1 MADAE
6 FLEEKVRPSLD
17 ERFKEMFKT
26 VNEERVATSFDDL
39 IRKKLK
45 IPNFADLKY
54 RKAMEQQSR
63 LPVISRWSEAAQT
76 KASVNRNRAG
86 SFYVSMLEGKARA
99 KEAVAASPT
108 GFRWTTSTGHAGSH
122 AAARRLNIAA
132 RLENERH
139 LRYAAKEVPQ
149 FGPVYNKKKAGAGKA
164 TWATGTTAKKAAFV
178 TDFNYNK
185 LNASYWAR
193 KNFPRTM
200 FVADVADIGYKGANV
215 ASKALFGVSAGK
227 MAAGLGIAA
236 VGAGLLYEHFTGGN
250 AIQDAG
256 TGIGQAQGFFDNM
269 EQSYRRSRFSRTRF
283 QESTQ
288 GLVFGLHNAR

>member
-1 MADAE
+1 MQSWADVVGDA
-6 FLEEKVRPSLD
+6 LKD
-17 ERFKEMFKT
+17 ESPRSMIDRQRITAIARTRARNRKTPTLTESIKRTIRIQQQRELKKEMDAKRIAFRSQK
-26 VNEERVATSFDDL
+26 ATNAARSPL
-39 IRKKLK
+39 G
-45 IPNFADLKY
+45 Y
-54 RKAMEQQSR
+54 RTSR
-63 LPVISRWSEAAQT
+63 GPKESKEAYLRLH
-76 KASVNRNRAG
+76 KAS
-86 SFYVSMLEGKARA
+86 
-99 KEAVAASPT
+99 
-108 GFRWTTSTGHAGSH
+108 
-122 AAARRLNIAA
+122 
-132 RLENERH
+132 RLENQRH
-139 LRYAAKEVPQ
+139 LDYAAMDKRYGPIWNPRYAGK
-149 FGPVYNKKKAGAGKA
+149 GPVKYTAPVQRKKAP
-164 TWATGTTAKKAAFV
+164 FV

-215 ASKALFGVSAGK
+215 ASKALFGVSAGT
-227 MAAGLGIAA
+227 MAAGLGIAT

-269 EQSYRRSRFSRTRF
+269 EQSYRRSRFSRSRF